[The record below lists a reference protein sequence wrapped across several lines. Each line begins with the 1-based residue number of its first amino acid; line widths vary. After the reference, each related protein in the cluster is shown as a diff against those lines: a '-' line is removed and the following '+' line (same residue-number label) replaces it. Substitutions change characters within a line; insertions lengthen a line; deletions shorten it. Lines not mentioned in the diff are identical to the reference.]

1 MSNVEKMSLA
11 LTAQQAAMMRDAVS
25 SGAYATTSEIA
36 REALRDWEAK
46 WLARNE
52 DIKRLRALWHE
63 GKASGSAEPVDFK
76 QLRVEAERKL
86 RDATKHGA

>member
-52 DIKRLRALWHE
+52 DIKRLRALWDE
-63 GKASGSAEPVDFK
+63 GKASGPAEPVDFK

>member
-1 MSNVEKMSLA
+1 MPNVEKMSLA

-52 DIKRLRALWHE
+52 DIKRLRALWDE
-63 GKASGSAEPVDFK
+63 GKASGRAEPVDFK

>member
-1 MSNVEKMSLA
+1 MANVEKMSLA
-11 LTAQQAAMMRDAVS
+11 LTAQQAAMMREAVN

-36 REALRDWEAK
+36 REALRDWEVK

-52 DIKRLRALWHE
+52 DIKRLRALWDE
-63 GKASGSAEPVDFK
+63 GKASGPAEPVDFK